1 MAPIKVYRMKRIFL
15 FFVAAAAVSCT
26 NNETKEATTTSNIFI
41 EQKVSE
47 FVAQHPEWT
56 SGDNT
61 NEEITD
67 KFQHEVKRW
76 SNEEDF
82 LKDMPLQLKSIRDTT
97 VSGQEVKLGTFSGYN
112 DNTRPSGSILNYI
125 QVNVDGIMPADIAQQ
140 VKVNGKYTLEAMM
153 YRQGSRKDVKLINVA
168 DFRGYDLGKY
178 VFSVVKV
185 NPIK

>member
-1 MAPIKVYRMKRIFL
+1 MNRFFL
-15 FFVAAAAVSCT
+15 FCAAALAVSCS
-26 NNETKEATTTSNIFI
+26 NNEPKEAAASNVFI

-76 SNEEDF
+76 SNEEGF
-82 LKDMPLQLKSIRDTT
+82 LNDMPLQLKEFRDTT
-97 VSGQEVKLGTFSGYN
+97 LSGQNFKVGTFIGYN
-112 DNTRPSGSILNYI
+112 DNTRPQGSLLNYI
-125 QVNVDGIMPADIAQQ
+125 QIKVDGILPPDIAQQ
-140 VKVNGKYTLEAMM
+140 VKIDSKYTVDAML
-153 YRQGSRKDVKLINVA
+153 YRQGSRKDVKVINVA
-168 DFRGYDLGKY
+168 DFKGYDLGRY
-178 VFSVVKV
+178 TFSITKA

>member
-1 MAPIKVYRMKRIFL
+1 MKRFFL
-15 FFVAAAAVSCT
+15 FFVAAAALSCT
-26 NNETKEATTTSNIFI
+26 NNQTKEVPTTSKIFI
-41 EQKVSE
+41 EQKVAE
-47 FVAQHPEWT
+47 FVSQHPEWT

-76 SNEEDF
+76 SNEQNF

-97 VSGQEVKLGTFSGYN
+97 VSGQDVKLGTFSGYN

-125 QVNVDGIMPADIAQQ
+125 QVNIDGIMPADIAQQ
-140 VKVNGKYTLEAMM
+140 VKIDGKYTLEAML
-153 YRQGSRKDVKLINVA
+153 YAQGSRKDVKVINVA
-168 DFRGYDLGKY
+168 DFKGYDLGKY

>member
-1 MAPIKVYRMKRIFL
+1 MKRILL
-15 FFVAAAAVSCT
+15 FFVAAAAISCT
-26 NNETKEATTTSNIFI
+26 SNQTKETPAASSIFI

-76 SNEEDF
+76 SNEQNF
-82 LKDMPLQLKSIRDTT
+82 LKDMPLQLKSVRDTT
-97 VSGQEVKLGTFSGYN
+97 ISGQNVKLGTFAGYN

-125 QVNVDGIMPADIAQQ
+125 QVTIDGIMPADIAQQ
-140 VKVNGKYTLEAMM
+140 VKVDGKYTLDAMM
-153 YRQGSRKDVKLINVA
+153 YRQGSRKDVKLIHVS
-168 DFRGYDLGKY
+168 DFKGYDLGKY
-178 VFSVVKV
+178 VFSVVKA
-185 NPIK
+185 NPIATK

>member
-1 MAPIKVYRMKRIFL
+1 MKRIFL